1 MNRQCKSLN
10 NIQHMYVLVYI
21 GHISFQCNSLH
32 MFVLIWMGMVHK
44 ALVYVEHLFFL
55 AVMLLQNHS
64 LSEIRRDW
72 NILTDVFSEETTVKQ
87 NFLVS
92 TDLAEINFGGQPLFY
107 IFKIYSCCHPFVWL
121 FPLMLNAENTYSL
134 IEKRLV
140 QLKIRETA
148 DKVQLL

>member
-1 MNRQCKSLN
+1 MNGNGSQS
-10 NIQHMYVLVYI
+10 
-21 GHISFQCNSLH
+21 ISVTSVWKVCD
-32 MFVLIWMGMVHK
+32 
-44 ALVYVEHLFFL
+44 VEHLFFL

-72 NILTDVFSEETTVKQ
+72 KILTDVFSEETSVKQ

-148 DKVQLL
+148 DKRKLLDYRFNWANSRKMLSKLRY